1 MSDPKPLSN
10 DTPGPSRIPPPI
22 SEVHRPWGKF
32 RQYAHNVS
40 CTVSLITVN
49 EGQRL
54 SAQSHQ
60 RRSEL
65 WIVLTEGCEIQI
77 GDTIHHP
84 PVGAELWIPAGTP
97 HRLGSRSGDCRVLEV
112 AFGDWQQDDIT
123 RYQDDYGRE

>member
-1 MSDPKPLSN
+1 V
-10 DTPGPSRIPPPI
+10 

-32 RQYAHNVS
+32 RQYAHNLQ
-40 CTVSLITVN
+40 CTVSLMTVK

-54 SAQSHQ
+54 SFQAHR

-77 GDTIHHP
+77 GETVYHP
-84 PVGAELWIPAGTP
+84 AVGAELWIPADTP
-97 HRLGSRSGDCRVLEV
+97 HRLGSGNGESRVLEV
-112 AFGDWQQDDIT
+112 AFGDWQQDDII